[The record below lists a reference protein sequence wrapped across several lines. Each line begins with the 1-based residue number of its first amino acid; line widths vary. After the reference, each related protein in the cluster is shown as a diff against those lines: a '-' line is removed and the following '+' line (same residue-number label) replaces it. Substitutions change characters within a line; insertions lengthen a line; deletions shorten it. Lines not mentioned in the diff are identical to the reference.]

1 MQYGLLCSNLFY
13 GSIIM
18 DIINRVG
25 QAIEGASMNGSD
37 FTVQGVLLS
46 LLLAFV
52 LGQLLAWLYYFTHTG
67 LSYSRS
73 FVQSLILITV
83 IVSMVMSTIAGSFV
97 VAVGLMGALSV
108 IRFRN
113 MIKDTR
119 DIAFIFSA
127 LVIGMAC
134 GSQRYAI
141 AIIGTII
148 IGAIILYLHLSEF
161 GTHQPH
167 NAFLRFSLDGHVGAE
182 HPLLSIL
189 KKFCSNHTMIS
200 SQDGD
205 FGDRNVEYSYQIMI
219 KNAKNNEQMV
229 SELQKVTGIK
239 NINLTVQDQLL
250 QI

>member
-1 MQYGLLCSNLFY
+1 MERVWQIIENASSNT
-13 GSIIM
+13 S
-18 DIINRVG
+18 
-25 QAIEGASMNGSD
+25 E
-37 FTVQGVLLS
+37 FTIQGILLS

-52 LGQLLAWLYYFTHTG
+52 LGQLLAWLYYFTHSG

-83 IVSMVMSTIAGSFV
+83 IVSMVMSTIAGSFI
-97 VAVGLMGALSV
+97 VAVGLMGALSI

-113 MIKDTR
+113 IIKDTR

-134 GSQRYAI
+134 GSQRYTI
-141 AIIGTII
+141 AILGTVAICL
-148 IGAIILYLHLSEF
+148 IILYLYLADF
-161 GTHQPH
+161 GSHQPH
-167 NAFLRFSLDGHVGAE
+167 NAFLRFSLQGRITAE
-182 HPLLSIL
+182 HAIVSIL

-205 FGDRNVEYSYQIMI
+205 FGNPNVEYAYQILI
-219 KNAKNNEQMV
+219 KNAAKNEQMLA
-229 SELQKVTGIK
+229 ELHQVEGIG
-239 NINLTVQDQLL
+239 NVNLTVQEQLL

>member
-1 MQYGLLCSNLFY
+1 MDKIWQVIESNSLNSSEF
-13 GSIIM
+13 S
-18 DIINRVG
+18 
-25 QAIEGASMNGSD
+25 
-37 FTVQGVLLS
+37 VQGVLLS

-97 VAVGLMGALSV
+97 VAVGLMGALSI

-113 MIKDTR
+113 IIKDTR

-134 GSQRYAI
+134 GSQRYGVAI
-141 AIIGTII
+141 LGTLVIG
-148 IGAIILYLHLSEF
+148 GIILYLHLSEF
-161 GTHQPH
+161 GTHRPH
-167 NAFLRFSLDGHVGAE
+167 NAFLRFCLKDHIGSGH
-182 HPLLSIL
+182 PIL
-189 KKFCSNHTMIS
+189 KILDKFCSAHTMIS

-205 FGDRNVEYSYQIMI
+205 FGDRTVEYAYQVMI
-219 KNAKNNEQMV
+219 KNVTRNEQMV
-229 SELQKVTGIK
+229 SELQKIEDIANV
-239 NINLTVQDQLL
+239 NLTVQEQLL